1 MTSKILLV
9 LLALGVLYLVTQGL
23 TWLFSLGGNQE
34 DILSVVGITIDVIL
48 SAMVVVLWSERKK

>member
-1 MTSKILLV
+1 MPTKILLV